1 MFRGTAGVVN
11 CLSSSADGIETH
23 TELHIEAHCLL
34 QRLLV
39 VPVVCDSVFQ
49 YGEVTGLG
57 FGHNCGCALK

>member
-1 MFRGTAGVVN
+1 
-11 CLSSSADGIETH
+11 
-23 TELHIEAHCLL
+23 
-34 QRLLV
+34 